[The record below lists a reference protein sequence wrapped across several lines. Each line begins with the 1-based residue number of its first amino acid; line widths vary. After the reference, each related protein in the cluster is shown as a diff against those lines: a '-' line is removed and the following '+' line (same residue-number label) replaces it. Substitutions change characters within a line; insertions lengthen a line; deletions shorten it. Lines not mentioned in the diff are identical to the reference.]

1 MAKDIVSYF
10 LEQGEPIIPKR
21 KPRYSNQLK
30 ILDTQAAKNTLSSD
44 TIDYLKKEFQD
55 KAYQNKEITTSD
67 YYEMIKPES
76 EGPRLEDGRIRFRG
90 GDAARSDAASGRNAG
105 RSSPSGG
112 ADDRSSE
119 AQTAAHNRAVAAAQ
133 QVNVPDNK
141 MNIID
146 TLGKLSKFRPNTF
159 VDPYNYSI
167 GLNKNIGPLS
177 LNADIN
183 TFGILGIDD
192 PRTPE
197 DETEKDDYGI
207 EAGYNTNVL
216 GGNLSLGGSYNPTT
230 GANLGLSFSK
240 QFNKGGRVGFENGS
254 DKNFNRNPAGK
265 NQHTANM
272 RDFKTVQAAINNAAP
287 KIIKGKE
294 YPLTKKD
301 LIGQGEY
308 HKKKIVTKS
317 ELKRFP
323 NLIIPAEGKPIT
335 VEKSKYG
342 KERQKFITAHQGS
355 EINAPK
361 KSGYNFAHFLP
372 KVIGI
377 RDVTSRDTGMTNAS
391 LNRSAEGYDKAI
403 KDITKEQKKLID
415 KKPKGYK
422 YDLTKLNFLAANTSK
437 RFAKDLGSR
446 VNGTLGY
453 YTVNPDTGKFTA
465 KGVDLAKTF
474 AGVSGEPTTF
484 KTDMDKT
491 GRKQYGKTQTTVQG
505 LIDMIKNKLP
515 NVKTTRA
522 SNLPLPPKTVTANM
536 FKGAFKGLPGKAGE
550 VKDPL
555 GGPDLIDIKKLDKN
569 PYNDV

>member
-21 KPRYSNQLK
+21 KPRYSYQLK
-30 ILDTQAAKNTLSSD
+30 KLDTQAAKNTLSSG
-44 TIDYLKKEFQD
+44 TIDYLKRELQD
-55 KAYQNKEITTSD
+55 KAYQNKEITSSD

-90 GDAARSDAASGRNAG
+90 GDAARSDAASGRDAG

-141 MNIID
+141 MNIIN
-146 TLGKLSKFRPNTF
+146 TLGRFRPNTY
-159 VDPYNYSI
+159 VNPYNYSI

-240 QFNKGGRVGFENGS
+240 QFNKGGRVGFNKGT
-254 DKNFNRNPAGK
+254 DKDFNRNPGGK
-265 NQHTANM
+265 NQYTANM
-272 RDFKTVQAAINNAAP
+272 RTDAEIQ
-287 KIIKGKE
+287 KIIDSKPKNW
-294 YPLTKKD
+294 TKKD
-301 LIGQGEY
+301 FRGEG
-308 HKKKIVTKS
+308 KLNDKKILTRN
-317 ELKRFP
+317 ETDRPGLKFYHSGKRVFKDSRGDQ
-323 NLIIPAEGKPIT
+323 NLKASQFYKAT
-335 VEKSKYG
+335 
-342 KERQKFITAHQGS
+342 QGS
-355 EINAPK
+355 AITMDKIN
-361 KSGYNFAHFLP
+361 NFAHFAP
-372 KVIGI
+372 KILSYL
-377 RDVTSRDTGMTNAS
+377 TSTADTGPLKAKV
-391 LNRSAEGYDKAI
+391 NRAAEGYDKKALEI
-403 KDITKEQKKLID
+403 AKKQEKLITE
-415 KKPKGYK
+415 KPKGYR
-422 YDLTKLNFLAANTSK
+422 LKLDAANKEAREASVK
-437 RFAKDLGSR
+437 ANKKLPK
-446 VNGTLGY
+446 NLKGTLGY
-453 YTVNPDTGKFTA
+453 FVVNPSTGEFKL
-465 KGVDLAKTF
+465 KGVDKAKTF
-474 AGVSGEPTTF
+474 AGISGEKREF
-484 KTDMDKT
+484 KSMNPSE
-491 GRKQYGKTQTTVQG
+491 RANYGKTQSVVQS
-505 LIDMIKNKLP
+505 LIDKVKSKFP

-522 SNLPLPPKTVTANM
+522 TNLPLPPKTVTANM

-569 PYNDV
+569 PYNDA

>member
-21 KPRYSNQLK
+21 KPRYSYQLK
-30 ILDTQAAKNTLSSD
+30 KLDTQAAKNTFSSE
-44 TIDYLKKEFQD
+44 TIDYLKRELQD
-55 KAYQNKEITTSD
+55 KAYQNKEITSSD

-76 EGPRLEDGRIRFRG
+76 AGPRLEDGRIQF
-90 GDAARSDAASGRNAG
+90 SDG
-105 RSSPSGG
+105 
-112 ADDRSSE
+112 
-119 AQTAAHNRAVAAAQ
+119 T
-133 QVNVPDNK
+133 
-141 MNIID
+141 
-146 TLGKLSKFRPNTF
+146 
-159 VDPYNYSI
+159 
-167 GLNKNIGPLS
+167 
-177 LNADIN
+177 
-183 TFGILGIDD
+183 
-192 PRTPE
+192 
-197 DETEKDDYGI
+197 
-207 EAGYNTNVL
+207 
-216 GGNLSLGGSYNPTT
+216 
-230 GANLGLSFSK
+230 
-240 QFNKGGRVGFENGS
+240 
-254 DKNFNRNPAGK
+254 DKNFNRNPGGK
-265 NQHTANM
+265 NQYTANM
-272 RDFKTVQAAINNAAP
+272 RDFNTVQAAINNAAP

-301 LIGQGEY
+301 LVGQGKY
-308 HKKKIVTKS
+308 HKKKIVTKN

-335 VEKSKYG
+335 EEKSKYG

-536 FKGAFKGLPGKAGE
+536 FKSAFKGLPGKAGE

-569 PYNDV
+569 PYNDA